1 MKIFVKARPRAKGEG
16 VKKIDETHFTVSVK
30 EPPEKGKA
38 NEAIVKALAEYFKIP
53 ASRVVLLSG
62 FSSKNKILEV

>member
-1 MKIFVKARPRAKGEG
+1 MKIFVKAKPRAKGER
-16 VKKIDETHFTVSVK
+16 VEKIDETHFSVSVK
-30 EPPEKGKA
+30 GPPEKGKA